1 MLARES
7 PGARRKTIKGRGYLF
22 LDCSVCGDEYNVSPK
37 QEIGNNYV
45 CPRCFYRS
53 RWVYGR

>member
-1 MLARES
+1 MLVRDS
-7 PGARRKTIKGRGYLF
+7 QDARRKTIKGKSYLYM
-22 LDCSVCGDEYNVSPK
+22 DCTVCGEEYNVSPK
-37 QEIGNNYV
+37 QEIGSSYI